1 MVTIT
6 VRIQTSDC
14 FMVRPKPLFHQ
25 VAPQLPVRIPKWSPL
40 FSLKPWYRH
49 QYWCL
54 WSDTHSEPAAVLW
67 IRWKMSWNSGKMPFS
82 VKVPLKFTLQGLFNA
97 PIKKIVNFYK
107 AWVEKK
113 KKKRKEEPVQLT
125 LTSRQLCSCAALWH
139 CLLRQYACSYANWL
153 ACLQSV
159 KSFINKTFGLE
170 QNKGERDP
178 DETEVW
184 AETLATA
191 AVVAPPSVCVSIKD
205 VNSVS
210 VHSL

>member
-40 FSLKPWYRH
+40 FSLKPWSRH

-113 KKKRKEEPVQLT
+113 KKKKKRRTRSAHTHQSPALLLCSPMALFAKAICL
-125 LTSRQLCSCAALWH
+125 QLC
-139 CLLRQYACSYANWL
+139 
-153 ACLQSV
+153 
-159 KSFINKTFGLE
+159 
-170 QNKGERDP
+170 
-178 DETEVW
+178 
-184 AETLATA
+184 
-191 AVVAPPSVCVSIKD
+191 
-205 VNSVS
+205 
-210 VHSL
+210 